1 MGCSIVNSQ
10 GYPVSTTLPSQ
21 DNYSRLQ
28 QAINLANLVYP
39 HTVGIQKIRKNAR
52 FVFWCLTSPQTVQT
66 MLDLLTTPQ
75 LAPLKTQFPCLLEK
89 PLKPYGNLGWS
100 QARRTQLIVEHFTF
114 MLKHF
119 PYHIDAIYQ
128 NRGIVL
134 YQFQDKDKRSYSI
147 NLNSGERREGSLG
160 LQLIDEYGQRLYSIS
175 FTISTAEN
183 TLYIGSLQGPA
194 ESIYNRNETI
204 KSLTKALH
212 GLRTKALM
220 VEVIMMFA
228 QLFEIENICAI
239 SKQGHIYQA
248 LRYIGSKRNAVSFD
262 YDELWVEY
270 HSKRIDK
277 YTYQLPTQP
286 ERKDVDQLNR
296 TKRKLYTKRYQWLDE
311 CKTALESSIML
322 YK

>member
-1 MGCSIVNSQ
+1 
-10 GYPVSTTLPSQ
+10 
-21 DNYSRLQ
+21 
-28 QAINLANLVYP
+28 
-39 HTVGIQKIRKNAR
+39 
-52 FVFWCLTSPQTVQT
+52 
-66 MLDLLTTPQ
+66 
-75 LAPLKTQFPCLLEK
+75 
-89 PLKPYGNLGWS
+89 
-100 QARRTQLIVEHFTF
+100 

-175 FTISTAEN
+175 FTISTTEN
-183 TLYIGSLQGPA
+183 TLYIGSLQGPT

-204 KSLTKALH
+204 KSLTKVLH

-239 SKQGHIYQA
+239 SNQGHIYQA

-262 YDELWVEY
+262 YDKLWQEY
-270 HSKRIDK
+270 HGKRIDK

-286 ERKDVDQLNR
+286 ERKDVEQLNR

-311 CKTALESSIML
+311 CKIALANSIML